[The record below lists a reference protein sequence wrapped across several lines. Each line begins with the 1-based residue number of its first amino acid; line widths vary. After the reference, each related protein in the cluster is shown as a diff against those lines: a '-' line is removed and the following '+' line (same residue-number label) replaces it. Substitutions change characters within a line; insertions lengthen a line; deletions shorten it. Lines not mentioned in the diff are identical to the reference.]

1 MAIPWTKR
9 SLLFFLVLLMG
20 LTACQSTSTPVV
32 GPSVS
37 PLDSPLTAVSTIS
50 TPVPPPT
57 PAADKGVVV
66 GTLTS
71 DDPFALIGL
80 ILYLGDIIEAD
91 DETHVGFLDRSKAPL
106 GQFDSTT
113 GRFVFA
119 DVPPGMYSLIIY
131 EVETTGR
138 VYLGPSGDVF
148 VIEVGAGETVDL
160 GAVMLPNP

>member
-1 MAIPWTKR
+1 MAIPWPKR
-9 SLLFFLVLLMG
+9 SFLLFLVLLIG
-20 LTACQSTSTPVV
+20 LVACQSTSTPVV
-32 GPSVS
+32 VPSVS
-37 PLDSPLTAVSTIS
+37 PLDSPLTTVSVIS

-57 PAADKGVVV
+57 PAADRGVVV

-71 DDPFALIGL
+71 DEPFALVGL

-91 DETHVGFLDRSKAPL
+91 DETHVGFLDRSRAPL

-119 DVPPGMYSLIIY
+119 DVPPGIYSLIIY

-138 VYLGPSGDVF
+138 VYLEPSGDVY
-148 VIEVGAGETVDL
+148 VIEVRAGETTDL
-160 GAVMLPNP
+160 GAVMLPAP